1 LVRDH
6 DRPARWET
14 TRYGAATVFRASARF
29 YDAIYAFKDYQSEA
43 DEIDTRVRRACP
55 GASTLLDVACGTG
68 GHLRY
73 LRERYA
79 CEGVDL
85 AEEQLAIAR
94 ERLPG
99 VPLHLADM
107 TSFDLG
113 RRFDAV
119 VCLFSSIGYARTIE
133 RLQAAVAAMSG
144 HLSPGGV
151 LIVEPWLEPD
161 AWQHGHLSF
170 LAVDEEDIKIA
181 RMARSET
188 HGRLA
193 VMAFEHLVLTHE
205 HGVEHFVERHELGLF
220 TVAEHLEAFAAAGLD
235 AEHDPEGL
243 IGRGLYTAVRA

>member
-1 LVRDH
+1 
-6 DRPARWET
+6 
-14 TRYGAATVFRASARF
+14 VFRASARF
-29 YDAIYAFKDYQSEA
+29 YDAIYGFKDYEGEA
-43 DEIDTRVRRACP
+43 AAIDQRIQRARP

-73 LRERYA
+73 LHERYV

-94 ERLPG
+94 ERLPD

-119 VCLFSSIGYARTIE
+119 VCMFSSIGYAGTLE
-133 RLQAAVAAMSG
+133 GLHAAIAAMAA
-144 HLSPGGV
+144 HLNPGGV

-161 AWQHGHLSF
+161 AWEDGHLSF
-170 LAVDEEDIKIA
+170 LAVDEDDIKIA

-188 HGRLA
+188 DGRLA
-193 VMAFEHLVLTHE
+193 VMAFEYLVLTHE
-205 HGVEHFVERHELGLF
+205 HDVEHFVERHELALF
-220 TVAEHLEAFAAAGLD
+220 TVAEYLRAFAAAGLD